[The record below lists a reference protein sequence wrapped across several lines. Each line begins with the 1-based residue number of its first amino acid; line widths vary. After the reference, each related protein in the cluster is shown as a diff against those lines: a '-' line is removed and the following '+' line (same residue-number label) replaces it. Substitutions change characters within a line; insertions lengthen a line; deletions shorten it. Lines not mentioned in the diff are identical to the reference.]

1 MLIYVRDTC
10 QIKLE
15 IKMHEKWS
23 PFLNFKHFTKF
34 HRSML
39 LLFDLNTIKRRRSK
53 QPCLR
58 RKKGRFSILLL
69 DIDRKFL
76 NYFNEES

>member
-23 PFLNFKHFTKF
+23 PFLNFKHFMKF

-39 LLFDLNTIKRRRSK
+39 LLFDLNTIKRRRRK
-53 QPCLR
+53 QPRL

-69 DIDRKFL
+69 DIDRKCL